1 MKSVL
6 CALSLLLLA
15 QRSVQEDSPAQR
27 ACKALQEKYPKV
39 TTYSLEPV
47 YENANTGMRSSVHR
61 SD

>member
-1 MKSVL
+1 MKSIR

-27 ACKALQEKYPKV
+27 ACKALQEKYTNV
-39 TTYSLEPV
+39 TAYSLEPV
-47 YENANTGMRSSVHR
+47 YENANTGMLSPVHR